1 MMTFAIKIV
10 IHNNKIM
17 KKTFLSIIMVLA
29 LLSVANAQTEKK
41 EAFGKPF
48 VKVFT
53 NFHSSFSDGENQNMF
68 QITRAYFG
76 YEYHFDQYFS
86 GKLTLDVGNPGM
98 GSLQQ
103 TAFLK
108 TAYLQYKK
116 DGFSVGLGL
125 LGLVQFKEQ
134 EAIWGYRYIYKSFQD
149 EHKYNASAD
158 LGMVIK
164 YDFSDIVSADFSL
177 TNGEGY
183 KTVVVDSVLRTGLG
197 VTLKP
202 VKNFTFRAYYDF
214 IKKFEVS
221 QQSIALFAAYSDKS
235 FSLGAEYN
243 RFLNA
248 KNVDNKNLNG
258 YSFYTTYKTKK
269 SSKFFARYDL
279 LSSNEISGTN
289 WNLNKDGSL
298 IILGFE
304 FSPAKGVKISPNYQ
318 GWNPKDDAK
327 KILSALYLNLE
338 IKL

>member
-1 MMTFAIKIV
+1 
-10 IHNNKIM
+10 M
-17 KKTFLSIIMVLA
+17 KKILFSIISMI
-29 LLSVANAQTEKK
+29 LLLNIANAQNKSND
-41 EAFGKPF
+41 ASGKPF
-48 VKVFT
+48 VKIYS

-76 YEYHFDQYFS
+76 YEYKFDQYFS
-86 GKLTLDVGNPGM
+86 GKLTLDVGNPGS

-103 TAFLK
+103 TAYLK

-134 EAIWGYRYIYKSFQD
+134 EDIWGYRYIYKSFQD
-149 EHKYNASAD
+149 EHKYNSSAD
-158 LGMVIK
+158 LGMIIK
-164 YDFSDIVSADFSL
+164 YDFSDKVSADFSL

-183 KTVVVDSVLRTGLG
+183 KTVVVDSVLRTGFGL
-197 VTLKP
+197 TLKP
-202 VKNFTFRAYYDF
+202 ADNFTFRAYYDF
-214 IKKFEVS
+214 IKKFNVS
-221 QQSIALFAAYSDKS
+221 QQSIALFAAYTNKD

-258 YSFYTTYKTKK
+258 YSFYATYNAKK

-304 FSPAKGVKISPNYQ
+304 YSPVKGVKIAPNYQ
-318 GWNPKDDAK
+318 AWNPKDNSK
-327 KILSALYLNLE
+327 KISSAIYLNLE